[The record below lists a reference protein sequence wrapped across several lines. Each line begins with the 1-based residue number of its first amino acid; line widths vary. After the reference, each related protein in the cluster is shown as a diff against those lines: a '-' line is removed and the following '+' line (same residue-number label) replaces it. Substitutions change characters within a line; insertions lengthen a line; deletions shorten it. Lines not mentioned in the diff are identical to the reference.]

1 MAFFTAAQLRSEVE
15 AALDQIRP
23 ALLAD
28 GGNVE
33 VVGVDETGAVSLLFQ
48 GACVTCPS
56 QLATLRL
63 LLEPMLKKRIP
74 AVTEVI
80 PVDPEAVSR
89 PGDPPSAP

>member
-1 MAFFTAAQLRSEVE
+1 MAFVSSAQLRAEVE

-23 ALLAD
+23 ALLVD

-33 VVGVDETGAVSLLFQ
+33 VVGVDDAGAVSLLFQ

-63 LLEPMLKKRIP
+63 LLEPLLKKKVP
-74 AVTEVI
+74 SVTQVI
-80 PVDPEAVSR
+80 PVDPGTAN
-89 PGDPPSAP
+89 G